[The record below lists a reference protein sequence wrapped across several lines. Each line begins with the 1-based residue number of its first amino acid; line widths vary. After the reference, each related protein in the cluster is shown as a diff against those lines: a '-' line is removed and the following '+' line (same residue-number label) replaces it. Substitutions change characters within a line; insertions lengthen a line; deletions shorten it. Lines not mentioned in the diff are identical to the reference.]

1 MTQPTSARTNLQSL
15 ISASRFLPYLALIF
29 GIVGLGF
36 SAIFVKW
43 ANAPGAVSGFYR
55 VAIAAGVM
63 ALPAGAHASRK
74 RRAPLSRRHL
84 ALAALAGLFFAGD
97 LAAWNTAV
105 LVTSAATA
113 TLLGNTSPLWVS
125 LGALILFKEKLRP
138 AFWAGLLLAMLGA
151 MAILGRDFLTHPTLG
166 VADLLSLLAGFFYG
180 AFFLATERAR
190 DNLSSLVT
198 WWVAAATSAVA
209 LLAFSLILR
218 QPLWGYP
225 VTTYASL
232 IALALV
238 TQVGGYISINYALG
252 HLPASVVSP
261 TLLGQ
266 PVLTAL
272 LAVTLLGEALTAAQ
286 IVGGLTVLAGI
297 AIVHRAKETNA
308 A

>member
-1 MTQPTSARTNLQSL
+1 MHPTSLENPNLIADTAQPL
-15 ISASRFLPYLALIF
+15 RRFLPYLALVF
-29 GIVGLGF
+29 GIGGLGF

-43 ANAPGAVSGFYR
+43 ANVGGAVSGLYR
-55 VAIAAGVM
+55 MGIAAVVM
-63 ALPAGAHASRK
+63 ALPASVQAR

-84 ALAALAGLFFAGD
+84 WLAVLAGLFFAGD
-97 LAAWNTAV
+97 LVAWNTSV

-125 LGALILFKEKLRP
+125 LGALILFKENLRP

-151 MAILGRDFLTHPTLG
+151 VAILGRDFLAHPALG

-180 AFFLATERAR
+180 CFFLATERAR
-190 DNLSSLVT
+190 DNLSSLLT
-198 WWVAAATSAVA
+198 WWVAAVTSATA
-209 LLAFSLILR
+209 LLGFSPILR
-218 QPLWGYP
+218 QPLWGYSLP
-225 VTTYASL
+225 TYASL

-261 TLLGQ
+261 TLLAQ

-272 LAVTLLGEALTAAQ
+272 LAVPLLGEAITAAQ
-286 IVGGLTVLAGI
+286 VVGGVMVLAGI
-297 AIVHRAKETNA
+297 GVVNWQRGR
-308 A
+308 